1 MNTTSNLSSYFGLGK
16 QTRSIFKPLMT
27 ACDTLQSLNNGQKAI
42 VSVTGKIRVEL
53 VKTSQNLINGSLW
66 AKGSK
71 VSSYISDPEI
81 VSGYIDNDLHKLNIG
96 GN

>member
-1 MNTTSNLSSYFGLGK
+1 METNTLISLGRQPK
-16 QTRSIFKPLMT
+16 SIFKSLMT

-53 VKTSQNLINGSLW
+53 VKTSQNLIKGNLYSN
-66 AKGSK
+66 GSK

-81 VSGYIDNDLHKLNIG
+81 VSGYIDNDLLKLNIG
-96 GN
+96 GL

>member
-1 MNTTSNLSSYFGLGK
+1 MNTANTLISLGK
-16 QTRSIFKPLMT
+16 QPKSIFKSLMT
-27 ACDTLQSLNNGQKAI
+27 ACDTLQSLNSGHKAI

-71 VSSYISDPEI
+71 VSSYVSDPEI
-81 VSGYIDNDLHKLNIG
+81 VSGYIDNDFLKLNIG